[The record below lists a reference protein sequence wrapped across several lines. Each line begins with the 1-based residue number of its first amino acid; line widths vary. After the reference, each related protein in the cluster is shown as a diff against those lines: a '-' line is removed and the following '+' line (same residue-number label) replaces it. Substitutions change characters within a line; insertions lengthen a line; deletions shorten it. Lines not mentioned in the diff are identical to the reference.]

1 MNARITPVD
10 TPLEVACEHCGCLG
24 VTREAW
30 AEWSVAEQA
39 WVLSQAFDFAFCH
52 RCHRPTRPVERPARG
67 EGAKAKGPIATGG
80 AG

>member
-10 TPLEVACEHCGCLG
+10 TPLEVACELCGRLG

-39 WVLSQAFDFAFCH
+39 WVLSHLFDFAFCH
-52 RCHRPTRPVERPARG
+52 HCHRPTRPVERPVSDTG
-67 EGAKAKGPIATGG
+67 SVAKGAV
-80 AG
+80 